1 MLALAA
7 TVLLLREGE
16 NGFEVFMVK
25 RPPDAGFAANAL
37 VFPGGQLDDADAVLD
52 EIGSRVTRPPKISD
66 KDLALRICAI
76 RETFEEAGVLLAR
89 PRRRKKLIEPKRAA
103 QIAKKYRKK
112 LHNGEITLAE
122 LVVKE
127 DLELACDELVP
138 FAHWITPQGR
148 PRRFDT
154 WFYLARAPEG
164 QVAGHD
170 SVELVDSMWGAPAKT
185 LADTDGGKWT
195 LVFATRMN
203 LMRLAES
210 RTLDAVIER
219 AENADII
226 AVEPTVER
234 VEGGNIFR
242 IPANAGYPLTER
254 FEKALAPATAR
265 ASR

>member
-1 MLALAA
+1 
-7 TVLLLREGE
+7 LLREGDSE
-16 NGFEVFMVK
+16 FEVFMVK
-25 RPPDAGFAANAL
+25 RPPEAGFAANAL
-37 VFPGGQLDDADAVLD
+37 VFPGGRLDNADSALD
-52 EIGSRVTRPPKISD
+52 ELGSRVTRPPGISD
-66 KDLALRICAI
+66 HDLALRICAI

-89 PRRRKKLIEPKRAA
+89 PRRRKKLIDPKRAA
-103 QIAKKYRKK
+103 QIARKYRKK
-112 LHNGEITLAE
+112 VHNAEITLAE
-122 LVVKE
+122 MVVKE

-164 QVAGHD
+164 QLAAHD
-170 SVELVDSMWGAPAKT
+170 TVELVDSMWGAPATT
-185 LADTDGGKWT
+185 LADADSGKWV

-210 RTLDAVIER
+210 RSLEQVFER
-219 AENADII
+219 AESSDIV

-242 IPANAGYPLTER
+242 IPATAGYPLTER
-254 FEKALAPATAR
+254 FEKALIPATVR
-265 ASR
+265 VPR